1 MPDNSSKFNPDAQLD
16 IPKWINVKYFEKIL
30 HKEDENFQK
39 ILKLAVI
46 PATPPGENYTSL
58 MMRILMDIELK
69 DGYTQQKAYIVKTT
83 LDDDKGGTL
92 INALN
97 LFPKEK
103 LMYERIL
110 PELEQLYHD
119 LDKKVKFAANCQ
131 WIEQKSSRT
140 TIVLEDLNTKK
151 FRNINRLQGFD
162 MLHMKRVLEKLAE
175 FHAATVM
182 WHEKHGAFPVEFQKT
197 YLPAN
202 YQKSKSYQARV
213 QSFKAAM
220 ATWGLDDYD
229 KYVER
234 IPNAEQFV
242 NAAMSCF
249 RSDPSEFKVLNHGD
263 FWSSNIMLNYTS
275 SGEVNQIRFVDFQ
288 LCRWGSPAQDL
299 WELIVCSVVSNL
311 RIWEFDHFVR
321 IYHTHLLKCLKLL
334 NYEKAVPKLSELHIS
349 MLKHGFW
356 GYSTTFT
363 HLVLILLP
371 SDKDASLLKLIQPGE
386 EGDRFRHKAYTNPLY
401 VRAMLDILPFL
412 YRRGILDFHPTSND
426 SATHRRPATYR
437 KGVQFNQIYFR
448 FYSAV
453 AMGTGAKNYQPPE
466 WITAEFLQDVLKEYF
481 KDDTLEVR
489 EIVVKS
495 ALGGANVG
503 SGYASEMHRAT
514 FNLARKDGTG
524 RFSVIIKDHPKGYTG
539 VVAHKSKLFKR
550 EIVAYK
556 EILPRVEELLAS
568 IGDKTKIA
576 PACYYTTET
585 PEPFLVL
592 EDMQLTGFENF
603 EKGRLLNLDYTLPA
617 IERLAKLHACSAVIA
632 KETPEVLEIF
642 HEAPI
647 SRNPDRKDFLGFFPV
662 NIRCVAEE
670 LTHWKG
676 YEEITEKMFKLAET
690 VLQNALQMY
699 ESHDQGFRVFNS
711 ADLWI
716 DNLMFHINN
725 DTKEPDEV
733 VLLDF
738 QLSYYGSPAV
748 DLNYFLFGS
757 LNENVRKV
765 HFKYIVREYHRILK
779 ETLEKLHYDGE
790 IPTLKDIN
798 IELIKNSLQ
807 GVIAATCLTPLI
819 LMESTGDEKLENL
832 TTRTEEGDQMRRQNV
847 ENPKYRAFLQR
858 TVKEFE
864 LCGFLDA

>member
-1 MPDNSSKFNPDAQLD
+1 
-16 IPKWINVKYFEKIL
+16 
-30 HKEDENFQK
+30 
-39 ILKLAVI
+39 
-46 PATPPGENYTSL
+46 
-58 MMRILMDIELK
+58 
-69 DGYTQQKAYIVKTT
+69 
-83 LDDDKGGTL
+83 
-92 INALN
+92 
-97 LFPKEK
+97 
-103 LMYERIL
+103 
-110 PELEQLYHD
+110 
-119 LDKKVKFAANCQ
+119 
-131 WIEQKSSRT
+131 
-140 TIVLEDLNTKK
+140 
-151 FRNINRLQGFD
+151 
-162 MLHMKRVLEKLAE
+162 
-175 FHAATVM
+175 
-182 WHEKHGAFPVEFQKT
+182 
-197 YLPAN
+197 
-202 YQKSKSYQARV
+202 
-213 QSFKAAM
+213 
-220 ATWGLDDYD
+220 
-229 KYVER
+229 
-234 IPNAEQFV
+234 
-242 NAAMSCF
+242 
-249 RSDPSEFKVLNHGD
+249 
-263 FWSSNIMLNYTS
+263 
-275 SGEVNQIRFVDFQ
+275 
-288 LCRWGSPAQDL
+288 
-299 WELIVCSVVSNL
+299 
-311 RIWEFDHFVR
+311 
-321 IYHTHLLKCLKLL
+321 
-334 NYEKAVPKLSELHIS
+334 
-349 MLKHGFW
+349 
-356 GYSTTFT
+356 
-363 HLVLILLP
+363 
-371 SDKDASLLKLIQPGE
+371 
-386 EGDRFRHKAYTNPLY
+386 
-401 VRAMLDILPFL
+401 
-412 YRRGILDFHPTSND
+412 
-426 SATHRRPATYR
+426 
-437 KGVQFNQIYFR
+437 
-448 FYSAV
+448 
-453 AMGTGAKNYQPPE
+453 MGTGAKNYQPPE

-568 IGDKTKIA
+568 IADKTKIA

-585 PEPFLVL
+585 PEPFVVL

-690 VLQNALQMY
+690 VLQNAVQMY
-699 ESHDQGFRVFNS
+699 ECHDQGFRVFNS

-819 LMESTGDEKLENL
+819 FMESTGDEKLENL